1 MKKTILP
8 LALLTA
14 VLLLTAP
21 VRADVIDDDLEWSS
35 IIGAIP
41 EEEPV
46 PEPVE
51 EPTPA
56 EEQPAQNPAGNTN
69 RPASKTP
76 AREENT
82 GTITAEAE
90 FISFPVIG
98 LAAGLF
104 ALAVTLLIRSIAR
117 IRREDRF
124 EKEHLHR

>member
-1 MKKTILP
+1 MKKTILT

-56 EEQPAQNPAGNTN
+56 EEQPAQEPCKRLDRLRDGS
-69 RPASKTP
+69 RCH
-76 AREENT
+76 
-82 GTITAEAE
+82 
-90 FISFPVIG
+90 
-98 LAAGLF
+98 AAQSLP
-104 ALAVTLLIRSIAR
+104 IAA
-117 IRREDRF
+117 
-124 EKEHLHR
+124 LHRRQAAQEHGGRNGKHCRIGRVIACGQSCEAFCKA

>member
-8 LALLTA
+8 LAFLTA
-14 VLLLTAP
+14 ALLFTAP

-46 PEPVE
+46 PVPEE
-51 EPTPA
+51 EPAPA
-56 EEQPAQNPAGNTN
+56 EAQNTQTPSADTEGPAV
-69 RPASKTP
+69 KTP
-76 AREENT
+76 AQEQNT

-117 IRREDRF
+117 FRREDRF

>member
-8 LALLTA
+8 IALLTA

-21 VRADVIDDDLEWSS
+21 VRADVIDDDLEWHP
-35 IIGAIP
+35 IFNVDPG
-41 EEEPV
+41 EEPV
-46 PEPVE
+46 PEPAE
-51 EPTPA
+51 TTAPA
-56 EEQPAQNPAGNTN
+56 EDQPAENPAQDTEG
-69 RPASKTP
+69 PAAKPS

-82 GTITAEAE
+82 GTFSAEAE

-124 EKEHLHR
+124 ERDRLP